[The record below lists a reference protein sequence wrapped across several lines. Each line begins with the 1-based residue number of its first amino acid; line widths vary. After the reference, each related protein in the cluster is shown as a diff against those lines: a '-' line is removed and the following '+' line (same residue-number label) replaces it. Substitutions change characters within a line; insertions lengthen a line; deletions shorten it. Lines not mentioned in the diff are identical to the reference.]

1 MASKKD
7 KNKKISKQ
15 SSIDIEA
22 IGLIILALGIFL
34 FGLLIPAVPTG
45 QMGQNF
51 RDNVGGAMG
60 WAMVMLPWPLIVTG
74 ILFITRNNP
83 SFLTRILIGYSLVIT
98 GAWLFSS
105 LIIPEISGRWG
116 YGLRQLIFGA
126 IGWFGYLLALFIV
139 SLGIDLFLNWKP
151 ASFASSVLRSC
162 AKYLEGLFKNLLK
175 MRSRAK
181 EKANFHADVVLV
193 QNDLKMLEKD
203 LLALSI
209 MHSSQQETSRLE
221 QWRKAIEE
229 LRKGL
234 NHPNEELLQEAYHS
248 MMGWCESLQTMS
260 NDSAKML
267 LEAIKD
273 EQVNNFD
280 HTVLDVQHL
289 LEHPFKGKT
298 LTTVALE
305 NLRQKSIQHLGQIQG
320 QYKALLKLKDNAKV
334 VLENDL
340 SSQEKGKYT
349 LRSISDQDLQE
360 TNVFWNEGGVS
371 PKMLAKTFESHKTR
385 LGKLETLS
393 LDLKEVSEHTRNLN
407 PWFNFSGRLEHL
419 SEEITTILPKQGA
432 KESTQ
437 TNPIF
442 KESFTEFDGNLRNE
456 IRDEGEDI
464 LVAERLVYWQ
474 ERFIELNTSLKEA
487 SSVVENLSE
496 ESTSQAPVKQ
506 IEENIFDWRNAP
518 QQVEFKD
525 LNPEDTLEQ
534 VPESLLEA
542 TLNPPTHKN
551 RIEVESKSESAQNS
565 FIPEDSEDSED
576 SEDKNS
582 EDDHSEDY
590 DTEDEDSE
598 DKDNEAELTEDEDLE
613 LPQLEFLQETVK
625 AESMPSSLSLR
636 AQIIDNTI
644 ESFKLKGKVQLET
657 SKRGPTVTRFEI
669 RPGEGEKISRYAS
682 LSDDIALA
690 MGVASVRIE
699 APIQGKKDIIGLEVP
714 NEKRD
719 VVYFRE
725 SVEARE
731 FQTIKEEASI
741 LPIVLGKSIE
751 GDFLVANLTKMP
763 HLLIAGSTGSGKSVA
778 VNVLINSLLYCFLA
792 TELRFLMIDP
802 KMVELTP
809 YDGIPHLLRP
819 VVTNPNDAAGVLL
832 GAVSH
837 MERRYKMMSKIGA
850 KSLEQ
855 YNKKAKEL
863 DMPQMPFIVI
873 IIDELADLMITS
885 PKEVESA
892 IMRLAQMAR
901 ATGMHLILA
910 TQRPSVDILTSL
922 IKVNIPARMAF
933 AVSSSHDSRTILDTA
948 GAERLTGMGDMLF
961 YQPGL
966 VKPVRLQCPLLN
978 EPEIVS
984 VSDFLR
990 KQTPFFDD
998 EFVEAYGS
1006 DFDSVSGDESEAS
1019 GLIDWKDS
1027 KLREAAELVINEG
1040 QASVSRLQRRLQVG
1054 HARAGKLMDSLEA
1067 LAIVGPHQGSKP
1079 REVLVGLEELPNV
1092 FGS

>member
-1 MASKKD
+1 MASKQG
-7 KNKKISKQ
+7 KNKKIKKQ
-15 SSIDIEA
+15 SSVDIEA
-22 IGLIILALGIFL
+22 IGLIVLALGIFL

-51 RDNVGGAMG
+51 RDNVGGSMG
-60 WAMVMLPWPLIVTG
+60 WAMVMLPWPLIITG
-74 ILFITRNNP
+74 VLFITRNNP
-83 SFLTRILIGYSLVIT
+83 SFLTRALTSYGLIMI

-105 LIIPEISGRWG
+105 FVAPEVSGRWG
-116 YGLRQLIFGA
+116 YNLRQITFGA
-126 IGWFGYLLALFIV
+126 IGGIGYLLALFIIT
-139 SLGIDLFLNWKP
+139 LGIDLFLNWRP
-151 ASFASSVLRSC
+151 ASFASAILRFL
-162 AKYLEGLFKNLLK
+162 AKHLEKLFKTFLK
-175 MRSRAK
+175 MRNRAK

-193 QNDLKMLEKD
+193 QSDLKVLEKD
-203 LLALSI
+203 ILALSV
-209 MHSSQQETSRLE
+209 MHSSPQETNRLNE
-221 QWRKAIEE
+221 WRKAIET
-229 LRKGL
+229 LRKSL
-234 NHPNEELLQEAYHS
+234 NQPNEDLLQEAYHS
-248 MMGWCESLQTMS
+248 LMGWCESLQKMS
-260 NDSAKML
+260 NESAEMLVNAIQNEQITDFDTIVPEVQNL
-267 LEAIKD
+267 LE
-273 EQVNNFD
+273 V
-280 HTVLDVQHL
+280 
-289 LEHPFKGKT
+289 PFKGQT
-298 LTTVALE
+298 LTTTALE
-305 NLRQKSIQHLGQIQG
+305 NLRHKFTQHLLQLQG
-320 QYKALLKLKDNAKV
+320 QYEVLLKLRDNAKV
-334 VLENDL
+334 VLENEL
-340 SSQEKGKYT
+340 SSEKKGNYT
-349 LRSISDQDLQE
+349 LRSIADQDLQE

-371 PKMLAKTFESHKTR
+371 PKALARAFESHKGR
-385 LGKLETLS
+385 LDKLEAFTLS
-393 LDLKEVSEHTRNLN
+393 LQELTTHARDLN
-407 PWFNFSGRLEHL
+407 PWSNFISNLESF
-419 SEEITTILPKQGA
+419 SEEVANIVPKQATEKSDRGGLSA
-432 KESTQ
+432 FQER
-437 TNPIF
+437 
-442 KESFTEFDGNLRNE
+442 FTEFDGNLKNE
-456 IRDEGEDI
+456 LRDEGQTT
-464 LVAERLVYWQ
+464 LVAERLAYWQ
-474 ERFIELNTSLKEA
+474 ECFTEFKTSLLKE
-487 SSVVENLSE
+487 VDGVLEGGSE
-496 ESTSQAPVKQ
+496 EHESQVR
-506 IEENIFDWRNAP
+506 IEERAFDWRNAP

-525 LNPEDTLEQ
+525 LDPEDTLEQ
-534 VPESLLEA
+534 VPETLLEA
-542 TLNPPTHKN
+542 TLNPPKKKAFDKN
-551 RIEVESKSESAQNS
+551 ENAQNRFIAKDSEVE
-565 FIPEDSEDSED
+565 PE
-576 SEDKNS
+576 KN
-582 EDDHSEDY
+582 
-590 DTEDEDSE
+590 
-598 DKDNEAELTEDEDLE
+598 LE
-613 LPQLEFLQETVK
+613 LPQLEFLQKIEK
-625 AESMPSSLSLR
+625 PESMSGSLSLR

-669 RPGEGEKISRYAS
+669 RPGEGEKISRYAT

-719 VVYFRE
+719 VVHFRE
-725 SVEARE
+725 SVEAKE
-731 FQTIKEEASI
+731 FQNIKNHPSI

-751 GDFLVANLTKMP
+751 GEFLVANLSKMP

-819 VVTNPNDAAGVLL
+819 VVTNPNDAAGILL
-832 GAVSH
+832 GAVAH

-855 YNKKAKEL
+855 YNQKALEL

-892 IMRLAQMAR
+892 IMRLAQMSR

-966 VKPVRLQCPLLN
+966 VKPMRLQCPLLN
-978 EPEIVS
+978 ETEIVA

-998 EFVEAYGS
+998 DFVEAYGS
-1006 DFDSVSGDESEAS
+1006 DFDTASENESQAN

-1067 LAIVGPHQGSKP
+1067 LAIVGPHQGSKS
-1079 REVLVGLEELPNV
+1079 REVLVSFEDLPNI

>member
-1 MASKKD
+1 MANSQRE
-7 KNKKISKQ
+7 NKKISKQ
-15 SSIDIEA
+15 SSVDIEA
-22 IGLIILALGIFL
+22 IGLIVLALGVFL

-51 RDNVGGAMG
+51 RDNVGGSMG
-60 WAMVMLPWPLIVTG
+60 WAMVMLPWPLIITG

-83 SFLTRILIGYSLVIT
+83 PFLTRILTGYGFLLIGS
-98 GAWLFSS
+98 WLFSS
-105 LIIPEISGRWG
+105 LIAPEISGKWG
-116 YGLRQLIFGA
+116 DNFRQFIMGA
-126 IGWFGYLLALFIV
+126 IGWFSYLLALFIV
-139 SLGIDLFLNWKP
+139 SLGIDLFLNWRP
-151 ASFASSVLRSC
+151 ASFASAVLRFF
-162 AKYLEGLFKNLLK
+162 ARHLERLFKAFLK
-175 MRSRAK
+175 MRNRAK

-193 QNDLKMLEKD
+193 QSDLKMLERD

-209 MHSSQQETSRLE
+209 MHSSPQETSRLE

-248 MMGWCESLQTMS
+248 LMGWCESLQKMS
-260 NDSAKML
+260 NESAEML
-267 LEAIKD
+267 IEAIQN
-273 EQVNNFD
+273 EQTSDFD
-280 HTVLDVQHL
+280 AIVPEIKSF
-289 LEHPFKGKT
+289 LEHHFKGKT
-298 LTTVALE
+298 LTTAALE
-305 NLRQKSIQHLGQIQG
+305 NLRQKLTQHLGQLQG
-320 QYKALLKLKDNAKV
+320 QYQALLKLRDNAKV
-334 VLENDL
+334 FLENNL
-340 SSQEKGKYT
+340 SSQEKGNYMLK
-349 LRSISDQDLQE
+349 SINDKDLKE
-360 TNVFWNEGGVS
+360 TNVFWNEGGIS
-371 PKMLAKTFESHKTR
+371 PKTLAKAFESHKTR
-385 LGKLETLS
+385 LGKLETLT
-393 LDLKEVSEHTRNLN
+393 LAFEEISENARNLS
-407 PWFNFSGRLEHL
+407 PWLNFSSELESF
-419 SEEITTILPKQGA
+419 SEEIVTLPKQGA
-432 KESTQ
+432 GNSARDNLTTFQ
-437 TNPIF
+437 
-442 KESFTEFDGNLRNE
+442 ESFSEFDGNLRNE
-456 IRDEGEDI
+456 IRDEGESI
-464 LVAERLVYWQ
+464 LTTERLAYWQ
-474 ERFIELNTSLKEA
+474 ERFTELETSLEEA
-487 SSVVENLSE
+487 NSVLDDPSE
-496 ESTSQAPVKQ
+496 EFIPRVEVRQ
-506 IEENIFDWRNAP
+506 EEDDFDWRNAP

-525 LNPEDTLEQ
+525 LDPEDTLEQ
-534 VPESLLEA
+534 VPETLLEA
-542 TLNPPTHKN
+542 TLNPPTKPKPSISQSSN
-551 RIEVESKSESAQNS
+551 TDNATVSKVKELKL
-565 FIPEDSEDSED
+565 PEDF
-576 SEDKNS
+576 
-582 EDDHSEDY
+582 
-590 DTEDEDSE
+590 
-598 DKDNEAELTEDEDLE
+598 E
-613 LPQLEFLQETVK
+613 LPQLEFLQK
-625 AESMPSSLSLR
+625 AEKPESMSGSLSLR
-636 AQIIDNTI
+636 AQIIDSTI
-644 ESFKLKGKVQLET
+644 ENFKLKGKVQLET

-669 RPGEGEKISRYAS
+669 RPGEGEKISRYAN

-719 VVYFRE
+719 VVHFRE
-725 SVEARE
+725 SVEAKE
-731 FQTIKEEASI
+731 FQTIKSHPSI
-741 LPIVLGKSIE
+741 LPVVLGKSIE
-751 GDFLVANLTKMP
+751 GEFLVANLSKMP

-855 YNKKAKEL
+855 YNHKAKEL

-901 ATGMHLILA
+901 ATGMHLVLA

-922 IKVNIPARMAF
+922 IKVNVPARMAF

-961 YQPGL
+961 SQPGL
-966 VKPVRLQCPLLN
+966 VKPVRLQGPFID
-978 EPEIVS
+978 EKEIAAVS
-984 VSDFLR
+984 SFLR
-990 KQTPFFDD
+990 EQTPLFDD

-1006 DFDSVSGDESEAS
+1006 DFDSVSEDESEAS
-1019 GLIDWKDS
+1019 GLVDWKDS

-1079 REVLVGLEELPNV
+1079 REVLISLEDLPNV